1 MDDGRIGDED
11 RRKAILFLCT
21 HNSARSQMAEGL
33 MNALFGDRFKAYS
46 AGVEPTFVDPHAVA
60 ALAEVD
66 VDISHQRSK
75 GLDDLRRWD
84 FDIVVT
90 VCDRAAEACPMFPG
104 ARFVIHR
111 SFPDPALAQGSE
123 EEAMEAFRL
132 VRDDIRQWLEETFGS
147 KPPR

>member
-1 MDDGRIGDED
+1 M
-11 RRKAILFLCT
+11 
-21 HNSARSQMAEGL
+21 
-33 MNALFGDRFKAYS
+33 
-46 AGVEPTFVDPHAVA
+46 DPHAVA

-75 GLDDLRRWD
+75 GLDDLRRQD

-90 VCDRAAEACPMFPG
+90 VCDRAAEACPVLPG
-104 ARFVIHR
+104 AREVLHR

-123 EEAMEAFRL
+123 DEVMEAFRL

-147 KPPR
+147 NPPR